1 VSGARKIYESPRA
14 TLWLGDCRDV
24 EVERQSCGLMA
35 TDPPYGVSFESNAAD
50 SKRFGPIAKDDGRI
64 DIPAILGAL
73 VHWVN
78 ECRHVYVFGYDA
90 ATLAEP
96 MQLAATAD
104 LIWDKGQIGMG
115 DLSQPWGPQHEKI
128 LFGVH
133 NPSRAHRARGKGVLA
148 ARLRRGSV
156 ITASRP
162 CSQTIQHPTEKPV
175 SLMRCLI
182 ESSSILGDRVF
193 DPFCGVG
200 STLVAAILLGRTCVG
215 IELDE
220 GYATIAMERVIAAE
234 RLVVQMEAA

>member
-1 VSGARKIYESPRA
+1 MSRPRKIYDTARA

-50 SKRFGPIAKDDGRI
+50 VKRFGPIANDDGDA
-64 DIPAILGAL
+64 DIPSILGAL

-78 ECRHVYVFGYDA
+78 ECRHVYVFGYGA
-90 ATLAEP
+90 ASLAVP

-104 LIWDKGQIGMG
+104 LVWDKGQIGMG
-115 DLSQPWGPQHEKI
+115 DLTQPWGPQHERI

-133 NPSRAHRARGKGVLA
+133 NPSRAHRERGKGALA

-175 SLMRCLI
+175 SLMRQLI
-182 ESSSILGDRVF
+182 ESSSIPGDVVF
-193 DPFCGVG
+193 DPFAGVG
-200 STLVAAILLGRTCVG
+200 PTLVAAVLLGRQAVG
-215 IELDE
+215 IELNE
-220 GYATIAMERVIAAE
+220 GYATIAAGRLRDAE
-234 RLVVQMEAA
+234 RIADAMEAA